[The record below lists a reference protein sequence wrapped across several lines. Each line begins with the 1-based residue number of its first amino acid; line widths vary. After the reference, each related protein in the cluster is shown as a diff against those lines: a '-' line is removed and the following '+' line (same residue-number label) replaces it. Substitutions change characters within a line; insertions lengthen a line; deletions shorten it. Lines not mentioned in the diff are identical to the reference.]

1 MKYTTY
7 KCDECGVLKNKVNHW
22 WVVTHVPGLDG
33 SISITPMPPD
43 LPDGRI
49 TVCGRECAQ
58 KALERWMADITR
70 EIGRSI
76 AVAEAAQAAARTVV
90 RMPAQETVP
99 DTASPE
105 VGPSAAIQAP
115 QPIDI
120 SSARESRR
128 RGLKQAHPRTSA
140 VAREGR
146 RAS

>member
-58 KALERWMADITR
+58 KALERWMAEITR
-70 EIGRSI
+70 EISRSI
-76 AVAEAAQAAARTVV
+76 AAAEAAQVVQTVV
-90 RMPAQETVP
+90 RPPAQGTVP
-99 DTASPE
+99 DGVSTE
-105 VGPSAAIQAP
+105 VGPMAATQAH

-120 SSARESRR
+120 ASARESRR
-128 RGLKQAHPRTSA
+128 RGLKQVHPRTAA